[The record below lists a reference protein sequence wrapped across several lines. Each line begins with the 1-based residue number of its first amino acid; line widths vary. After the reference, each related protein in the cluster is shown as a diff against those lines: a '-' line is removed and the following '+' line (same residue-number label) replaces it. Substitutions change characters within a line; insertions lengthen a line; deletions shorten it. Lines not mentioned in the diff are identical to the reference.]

1 MVPAFW
7 RALFFPSPK
16 FVPFMTPMTRPQKRE
31 IPYWLLAAILGAVI
45 VLWSIIADQGYQ
57 TIFFALSKGV
67 TTTLYVTLVAFTF
80 SVALA
85 TFVVLARIS
94 PSRILREFATFYIEI
109 VRGIPM
115 LVLLFYIAFVG
126 APWFVDFFNWMMN
139 PFIEMGLFG
148 KMTVRGFDFTWR
160 AIIALTISYSAFIAE
175 IFRAGIE
182 AVDRGQ
188 VEAAKALGL
197 SPWRTFRLVVAPQ
210 AFKLILPPMGNEL
223 VAMIKDS
230 ALVSVLGVQD
240 ITQLGK
246 VYSASTFKF
255 FETYNVVAFLYL
267 VMTISLSLVV
277 RWLESVLGRSIRDSD
292 RHRR

>member
-1 MVPAFW
+1 MTFPA
-7 RALFFPSPK
+7 S
-16 FVPFMTPMTRPQKRE
+16 TTKRE
-31 IPYWLLAAILGAVI
+31 IPYWLLVAILCAV
-45 VLWSIIADQGYQ
+45 VVMWSIAADQGYQ
-57 TIFFALSKGV
+57 TIFFALSRGV
-67 TTTLYVTLVAFTF
+67 STTLYVTVVAFTL

-85 TFVVLARIS
+85 TVVVLARIS
-94 PSRILREFATFYIEI
+94 PVRLLREIATFYIEI

-126 APWFVDFFNWMMN
+126 APWFVGFFNWLMT
-139 PFIEMGLFG
+139 PLIELGLFG

-188 VEAAKALGL
+188 TEAAKALGL
-197 SPWRTFRLVVAPQ
+197 SRWYTFRFIVAPQ

-230 ALVSVLGVQD
+230 ALVSVLGVQ
-240 ITQLGK
+240 LGK

-255 FETYNVVAFLYL
+255 FETYSVVAFLYL
-267 VMTISLSLVV
+267 VMTISLSLIV
-277 RWLESVLGRSIRDSD
+277 RWLESVLGRSMRETD
-292 RHRR
+292 RHKR

>member
-1 MVPAFW
+1 MPPNTNSA
-7 RALFFPSPK
+7 
-16 FVPFMTPMTRPQKRE
+16 KRE
-31 IPYWLLAAILGAVI
+31 IPYWLLAAILCTTI
-45 VLWSIIADQGYQ
+45 IFWSLFADEGYQ
-57 TIFFALSKGV
+57 TIFFALSRGI
-67 TTTLYVTLVAFTF
+67 TTTLYVTLVAFTL
-80 SVALA
+80 S
-85 TFVVLARIS
+85 VVLATVVVLGRIS
-94 PSRILREFATFYIEI
+94 SSRILREVSTFYIEI

-126 APWFVDFFNWMMN
+126 APWFVDVFNQAFA
-139 PFIEMGLFG
+139 PLIDLGLFG

-188 VEAAKALGL
+188 VEASKALGL
-197 SPWRTFRLVVAPQ
+197 SRWQAFRLVVAPQ

-223 VAMIKDS
+223 IAMIKDS

-267 VMTISLSLVV
+267 VMTISLTLVV
-277 RWLESVLGRSIRDSD
+277 RWVENRLGRSFERNTHITK
-292 RHRR
+292 

>member
-1 MVPAFW
+1 MQ
-7 RALFFPSPK
+7 PSANPNK
-16 FVPFMTPMTRPQKRE
+16 REVPF
-31 IPYWLLAAILGAVI
+31 WLLAAILLAAI
-45 VLWSIIADQGYQ
+45 VFWSIFADEGYQ
-57 TIFFALSKGV
+57 TIFNAITRGV
-67 TTTLYVTLVAFTF
+67 GTTLYVTVVAFTL
-80 SVALA
+80 SVLLA
-85 TFVVLARIS
+85 GVVVIARVS
-94 PSRILREFATFYIEI
+94 PSRILREVATFYIEI

-126 APWFVDFFNWMMN
+126 APWFVSSYNALLN
-139 PFIEMGLFG
+139 PLIEAGFIP

-160 AIIALTISYSAFIAE
+160 AIIALMISYSAFIAE

-188 VEAAKALGL
+188 IEAAKALGL
-197 SPWRTFRLVVAPQ
+197 SRRHTFRFIIAPQ
-210 AFKLILPPMGNEL
+210 ALRLILPPMGNEL

-255 FETYNVVAFLYL
+255 FETYNIVAFLYL
-267 VMTISLSLVV
+267 VMTISLTLVV
-277 RWLESVLGRSIRDSD
+277 RWLERIMARSMSERGFKQ
-292 RHRR
+292 

>member
-1 MVPAFW
+1 MHSAP
-7 RALFFPSPK
+7 RPK
-16 FVPFMTPMTRPQKRE
+16 KREVPF
-31 IPYWLLAAILGAVI
+31 WLLAAILIAAFI
-45 VLWSIIADQGYQ
+45 LWSIVADEGYQ
-57 TIFFALSKGV
+57 TIFIALSRGIS
-67 TTTLYVTLVAFTF
+67 TTLYVTAVAFTL
-80 SVALA
+80 SVMLALI
-85 TFVVLARIS
+85 VVLGRIS
-94 PSRILREFATFYIEI
+94 QFRILREICTFYIEI

-126 APWFVDFFNWMMN
+126 APWFVESFNWLMT
-139 PFIEMGLFG
+139 PLIEAGLMG

-188 VEAAKALGL
+188 IEAAKALGL
-197 SPWRTFRLVVAPQ
+197 SRWQTFRLVVGPQ
-210 AFKLILPPMGNEL
+210 AIKLILPPMGNEL
-223 VAMIKDS
+223 IAMIKDS

-267 VMTISLSLVV
+267 VMTVSLSLVV
-277 RWLESVLGRSIRDSD
+277 RWLEKVMGRSLSD
-292 RHRR
+292 RGPLGG

>member
-1 MVPAFW
+1 MP
-7 RALFFPSPK
+7 PTTSS
-16 FVPFMTPMTRPQKRE
+16 TKRE
-31 IPYWLLAAILGAVI
+31 VPYWLLVAILCAAV
-45 VLWSIIADQGYQ
+45 VFWSLVADEGYQ
-57 TIFFALSKGV
+57 TIFFALSRGI
-67 TTTLYVTLVAFTF
+67 TTTLYVTLVAFTL
-80 SVALA
+80 S
-85 TFVVLARIS
+85 VVLATVVVLGRIS
-94 PSRILREFATFYIEI
+94 SSRILREIATFYIEI
-109 VRGIPM
+109 VRGVPM

-126 APWFVDFFNWMMN
+126 APWFVDAFNQVCA
-139 PFIEMGLFG
+139 PLIEWGLFG

-175 IFRAGIE
+175 IFRAGIQ

-197 SPWRTFRLVVAPQ
+197 SRWRTFRLVVAPQ

-223 VAMIKDS
+223 IAMIKDS

-267 VMTISLSLVV
+267 VMTISLTLVV
-277 RWLESVLGRSIRDSD
+277 RWFEKRLGRSFERNVHDTK
-292 RHRR
+292 